1 VGDANEVGQRDSAV
15 AQPGKLETPHLKPA
29 GSRIPQGSRLY
40 GRLLPAL
47 IVGLGALMILL
58 IIVAAGVLLGF
69 VPFR

>member
-1 VGDANEVGQRDSAV
+1 MGEADEIGPAESA
-15 AQPGKLETPHLKPA
+15 APRSDMTDRPRLKPG
-29 GSRIPQGSRLY
+29 GSRIQAGSALY

-47 IVGLGALMILL
+47 IVGMGVLMVVL